1 MYARVR
7 DAHTK
12 SSPVIHVPFIITFL
26 LRLLLFFFYTEE
38 PPHFKSFSICK
49 MFFWENHAPNLSF
62 QVVGHANIVPLML
75 YASALDPTNYSGRNV
90 ILVQSQ
96 GHPLS
101 NGKGEGG
108 GLSLARPGGW
118 LLAWEMIKRGSPKST

>member
-26 LRLLLFFFYTEE
+26 IRLILFFSIPNIPMLQVFFYMQDIFMAK
-38 PPHFKSFSICK
+38 PSPD
-49 MFFWENHAPNLSF
+49 LSF
-62 QVVGHANIVPLML
+62 QVVGHANVVPLML

-90 ILVQSQ
+90 I
-96 GHPLS
+96 
-101 NGKGEGG
+101 
-108 GLSLARPGGW
+108 
-118 LLAWEMIKRGSPKST
+118 